1 MVCYLDVVMLL
12 NFLVDFLLLMGTNR
26 LAGYPPGYIR
36 SAAAATF
43 GGGYAGVCMISQM
56 RFLGNALW
64 RLVSLVLM
72 AVIAFGCNRST
83 LRRCVLFVFL
93 SMALGG
99 IVSGLES
106 KSFPVLIF
114 AAGCVALMC
123 WTGFLGKSG
132 KGAYVPVELTYGGKT
147 YKLTALCDTGN
158 MLSDP
163 VTGQQ
168 VLVAGADIGFDIFGF
183 TPNQL
188 ADPIIT
194 MERSPICGLRL
205 IPYRAVGQTAGMLL
219 AVRLDK
225 VMINGQRAGDLVA
238 FAPNNFGKTEAY
250 QALTGGFV

>member
-1 MVCYLDVVMLL
+1 MVCYLDIVMLL
-12 NFLVDFLLLMGTNR
+12 NFLVDFFLLLGTNR

-36 SAAAATF
+36 AAAAAIF
-43 GGGYAGVCMISQM
+43 GGGYAGVCMLPQM
-56 RFLGNALW
+56 RFLGNTLW
-64 RLVSLVLM
+64 RLVSLVFI
-72 AVIAFGCNRST
+72 AIIAFGCNRST

-106 KSFPVLIF
+106 KSFPALIF

-123 WTGFLGKSG
+123 RAGFLGKTG
-132 KGAYVPVELTYGGKT
+132 KGTYVPVELTYEGKT
-147 YKLTALCDTGN
+147 YKLTALRDTGN

-188 ADPIIT
+188 ADPIAT
-194 MERSPICGLRL
+194 MEKSPICGLRL
-205 IPYRAVGQTAGMLL
+205 IPYRAVGRSAGMLL
-219 AVRLDK
+219 AVKFER

-238 FAPNNFGKTEAY
+238 FAPDSFGKTEAY

>member
-12 NFLVDFLLLMGTNR
+12 NFLVDFLLLLGTNR
-26 LAGYPPGYIR
+26 LAGYPPGYVR
-36 SAAAATF
+36 AAVAGAF
-43 GGGYAGVCMISQM
+43 GGGYAGICMLPQM
-56 RFLGNALW
+56 RFLGNTLW
-64 RLVSLVLM
+64 RLVSL
-72 AVIAFGCNRST
+72 AFIAIIAFGCNRST
-83 LRRCVLFVFL
+83 FRRCVLFVFL

-99 IVSGLES
+99 IVSGLGS
-106 KSFPVLIF
+106 KSFPALIF

-168 VLVAGADIGFDIFGF
+168 VLVAGADIGFDIFGL
-183 TPNQL
+183 TAKQL
-188 ADPIIT
+188 SDPIGT
-194 MERSPICGLRL
+194 MEKCNICGLRL
-205 IPYRAVGQTAGMLL
+205 VPYRAVGQTSGMLL

-225 VMINGQRAGDLVA
+225 VMINGKRAGDLVA
-238 FAPNNFGKTEAY
+238 FAPNSFGKTQAY

>member
-12 NFLVDFLLLMGTNR
+12 NFLVDFLLLLGTNR
-26 LAGYPPGYIR
+26 LAGYPAGYIR
-36 SAAAATF
+36 SAAAAAF

-114 AAGCVALMC
+114 AAGSVALMC

-238 FAPNNFGKTEAY
+238 FAPNSFGKTEAY
-250 QALTGGFV
+250 QALTGGYV

>member
-1 MVCYLDVVMLL
+1 MVCYLDIVMLL
-12 NFLVDFLLLMGTNR
+12 NFLVDFLLLLGTNR
-26 LAGYPPGYIR
+26 LAGYPAGYVR
-36 SAAAATF
+36 TAAAAAF
-43 GGGYAGVCMISQM
+43 GGGYAGVCMIPQM
-56 RFLGNALW
+56 RFLGNMLW
-64 RLVSLVLM
+64 RLVSLMIM

-106 KSFPVLIF
+106 RSFPILIF

-194 MERSPICGLRL
+194 MERSSICGLRL
-205 IPYRAVGQTAGMLL
+205 IPYRAVGKAAGMLL
-219 AVRLDK
+219 AVKLDK

-238 FAPNNFGKTEAY
+238 FAPDSFGKTEAY